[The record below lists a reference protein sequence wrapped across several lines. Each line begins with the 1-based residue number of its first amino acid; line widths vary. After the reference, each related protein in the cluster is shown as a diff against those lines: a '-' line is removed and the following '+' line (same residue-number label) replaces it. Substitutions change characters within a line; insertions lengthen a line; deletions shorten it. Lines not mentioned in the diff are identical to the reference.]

1 DLIREIDRTVKKDR
15 LFRLEK
21 LGRGLS
27 RRVEKPGG
35 APLFLNVALG
45 GLMLALGIFY
55 FLGYNA
61 STPEQAKEEIARGL
75 GLTSSTTPEAP
86 AKAKPVEAEPKPTE
100 TDPPAVKPPIDL
112 SLEDSLPDQPTA
124 TANIPRPRS
133 TADLSLIDDAPAL
146 PPPPIQPQAAG
157 QPQLEPQPEL
167 RPEGTDPVK
176 AQSPPRAV
184 EPTAP
189 SNNGTPPPPRPRPG
203 LRAVPVAAT
212 D

>member
-1 DLIREIDRTVKKDR
+1 
-15 LFRLEK
+15 
-21 LGRGLS
+21 
-27 RRVEKPGG
+27 VEKPGG

-61 STPEQAKEEIARGL
+61 STPEKAKEEIARGL
-75 GLTSSTTPEAP
+75 GLTSSSTSEA
-86 AKAKPVEAEPKPTE
+86 PVEAKPAE
-100 TDPPAVKPPIDL
+100 IAPPAVKPPIGL
-112 SLEDSLPDQPTA
+112 SLEDPLPDKPTA
-124 TANIPRPRS
+124 TANIPKSRS
-133 TADLSLIDDAPAL
+133 TAGLSLIEDAPAL
-146 PPPPIQPQAAG
+146 PPPPIRPQTAG
-157 QPQLEPQPEL
+157 RPQLELQPEL